1 MNNWL
6 RALPDEVI
14 SRIMDMLPS
23 VYDSLRLRAAEFLN
37 VPPSQRENEL
47 LEMLRIV
54 HPQQSETLCRENQ
67 IRLGVDSIVKWKRNK
82 RLERAPAKKQTKRKG
97 ARPHWNGQAVT
108 IKKMDRVVSA
118 TWDMS

>member
-54 HPQQSETLCRENQ
+54 HPQQSETLYR
-67 IRLGVDSIVKWKRNK
+67 
-82 RLERAPAKKQTKRKG
+82 
-97 ARPHWNGQAVT
+97 
-108 IKKMDRVVSA
+108 
-118 TWDMS
+118 

>member
-1 MNNWL
+1 
-6 RALPDEVI
+6 
-14 SRIMDMLPS
+14 
-23 VYDSLRLRAAEFLN
+23 
-37 VPPSQRENEL
+37 
-47 LEMLRIV
+47 MLRIV